1 MTVDIAE
8 QIDRIQFLVQDPV
21 EQDWTRAKIL
31 EQHARELTQLS
42 RRNLFGRIEWV
53 NAVADTS
60 QYTLDNV
67 VTETAMVLYNEKILT
82 YASEA
87 NLDRRYRGWEGL
99 SREPE
104 YWTVNH
110 QTPQVLRIVPA
121 PVRTGSTTFQFP
133 AVPLPISAVDN
144 LVVFFFEDVGP
155 LADNEGD
162 PFPVLDFVE
171 DVAVWR
177 TTQALAEQER
187 EVQDLALAAVCGQ
200 LAALWLRQMGIG
212 DGQ

>member
-8 QIDRIQFLVQDPV
+8 QVDRIQFLVQDPT
-21 EQDWTRAKIL
+21 EQEWTRAKIL

-53 NAVADTS
+53 NAVADTA

-67 VTETAMVLYNEKILT
+67 ITETAMVLYNEKILT

-87 NLDRRYRGWEGL
+87 HLDRRYRGWEGL

-104 YWTVNH
+104 YWTVHH
-110 QTPQVLRIVPA
+110 QTPQVIRIVPA
-121 PVRTGSTTFQFP
+121 PTRTGSITFQFP
-133 AVPLPISAVDN
+133 AVPLPVSAVDN
-144 LVVFFFEDVGP
+144 LVVFFFEDVSPQAGEETD
-155 LADNEGD
+155 A
-162 PFPVLDFVE
+162 FPVLDFFE

-187 EVQDLALAAVCGQ
+187 EGQDLALAAVCDQ
-200 LAALWLRQMGIG
+200 LAALWLRQMGVA